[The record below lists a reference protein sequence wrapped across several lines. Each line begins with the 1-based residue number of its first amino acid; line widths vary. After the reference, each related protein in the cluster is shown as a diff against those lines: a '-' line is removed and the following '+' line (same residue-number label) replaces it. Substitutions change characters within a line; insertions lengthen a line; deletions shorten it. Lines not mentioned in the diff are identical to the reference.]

1 MSQTLTPSR
10 PQQEA
15 ILWLMVLDQLA
26 WTLED
31 RYGLIPNETQRY
43 IHDQLIGA
51 RLALQ
56 HRANRERRWGQPTP
70 VLFRQSPF
78 DHVRRLA
85 RELARKANKRVPNEQ
100 QLNSRFVEDG
110 HYPVRAVRWVEPMVE
125 ILLGRLVSLAA
136 HLAERESVDL
146 YQLLNDLDH
155 DRPIPIRWV
164 RFVSLLF
171 WEGLFEGVRSEIK
184 AWSRIDETER
194 GRVHSPSLVD
204 LQLKIVEYREWW
216 FRVGYTDEPL
226 FWMRPPSINQQPS

>member
-1 MSQTLTPSR
+1 MSQALKPSR
-10 PQQEA
+10 AQQEA
-15 ILWLMVLDQLA
+15 ILWLTVLEQLA

-31 RYGLIPNETQRY
+31 RYGLVPNETQRY

-56 HRANRERRWGQPTP
+56 HRTNRERRGQPTP

-85 RELARKANKRVPNEQ
+85 RELARKANKRVPNER

-110 HYPVRAVRWVEPMVE
+110 HYPVRSVRSIEPMVE

-171 WEGLFEGVRSEIK
+171 WEGLVEGVRTEIE
-184 AWSRIDETER
+184 ASSRSDEREQA
-194 GRVHSPSLVD
+194 RVHSPSRVD

-226 FWMRPPSINQQPS
+226 IWMWPPSINQQPS